1 MQIAKEGGSIAG
13 DTRKTI
19 EQRTGEPII
28 TSKNAFELNKVV
40 TDLIEGVAEEINDE
54 KSNWMYVLRKLFP
67 KEVLIWYT

>member
-54 KSNWMYVLRKLFP
+54 KSN
-67 KEVLIWYT
+67 